1 MKAIKITIEEAK
13 ANSRNEYNPYEW
25 NKKIDMYSRF
35 TDVEWYLNEA
45 NDLFVVYTTN
55 GERIRFLNEVS
66 YVSSLTSNGFKLVE
80 IKDGEIKTKLYTNV
94 DGKTGV
100 IDNTKPNREIMTLF
114 TKHFGTIFTNVL

>member
-25 NKKIDMYSRF
+25 NKKIDMYNRL

-45 NDLFVVYTTN
+45 NDLFVVYTIDD
-55 GERIRFLNEVS
+55 GIRFLNEIS

-80 IKDGEIKTKLYTNV
+80 IKDGEIKAKLYTNI
-94 DGKTGV
+94 DGKSGV
-100 IDNTKPNREIMTLF
+100 IENTKKNRELMAF
-114 TKHFGTIFTNVL
+114 YTKHFGTIYTNVL